1 MEPGAGR
8 SRTGRAAA
16 GAPRSATEAAENG
29 TGREAERGTEQKTV
43 TFHKYS
49 HSSYLWG
56 SASFMNRMTP
66 DVRLLFQRILY
77 YLET

>member
-1 MEPGAGR
+1 MNLIAECKASPRSLLEGTVEPGAGG

-49 HSSYLWG
+49 RSSYL
-56 SASFMNRMTP
+56 
-66 DVRLLFQRILY
+66 
-77 YLET
+77 